1 MHESLE
7 IHAEGNVTSPKGFL
21 AGGEHVGIR
30 RDWEK
35 LDLALLYSEQPCTV
49 AAMFTTN
56 NLKAAPV
63 LITQEHLKDWK
74 AQGVI
79 VNSGCANC
87 ATGKQ
92 GWENAIKMAQLAGE
106 KFGIDPHDVIVASTG
121 VIGPPQLPMD
131 KIEWGVNE
139 IEVTPNGG
147 LDFAHA
153 IMTTD
158 TRPKYIAVKHTSG
171 WKIGGV
177 VKGVG
182 MIHPNMATM
191 LCFMTSD
198 APVEQSFL
206 QETLKDAV
214 DASFHMIDIDS
225 DTSTNDMAVIMAN
238 GVNGGD
244 TITAEHPDAPAFREA
259 MDIVCKHL
267 ARSMVEDAEG
277 GTKVIEVLVEGAATY
292 EGARKAAR
300 EIVRSPGVK
309 TAMYGH
315 DPNFGRILAAI
326 GNSGARFDL
335 DRVEL
340 YFRTADGGD
349 LCLFRDGAP
358 ADFERARAK
367 ACLLPRE
374 IHVRVNLGLGDE
386 SATAWGSDLTEEF
399 VRLNSLYT
407 T

>member
-1 MHESLE
+1 MDSSLE

-21 AGGEHVGIR
+21 AGAEAIGVR
-30 RDWEK
+30 SDWDK
-35 LDLALLYSEQPCTV
+35 LDLTLLYSEQPCTV

-63 LITQEHLKDWK
+63 VVTQEHLKDWK
-74 AQGVI
+74 AQAI
-79 VNSGCANC
+79 IANSGCANC

-92 GWENAIKMAQLAGE
+92 GHQNAIRMAQLAGE
-106 KFGIDPHDVIVASTG
+106 KFGVDPHDVIVASTG
-121 VIGPPQLPMD
+121 VIGPPQLPMA
-131 KIEWGVNE
+131 KIEKGVAE
-139 IEVTPNGG
+139 IEVTAAGG

-171 WKIGGV
+171 WKIGGA

-182 MIHPNMATM
+182 MIHPKMATM

-198 APVEQSFL
+198 ADVEQGFL
-206 QETLKDAV
+206 QEALKEAV

-225 DTSTNDMAVIMAN
+225 DTSTNDMALIMAN

-244 TITAEHPDAPAFREA
+244 TITDEHPEAAAYREA
-259 MDIVCKHL
+259 MKIVTAHL

-277 GTKVIEVLVEGAATY
+277 GTKVIEVNVEGAATV

-315 DPNFGRILAAI
+315 DPNFGRILAAV
-326 GNSGARFDL
+326 GNSGARFDIE
-335 DRVEL
+335 RVEL
-340 YFRTADGGD
+340 YFRTPDGGD
-349 LCLFRDGAP
+349 LCLFKDGAP
-358 ADFERARAK
+358 TEFDRARAK
-367 ACLLPRE
+367 SCLLPRE
-374 IHVRVNLGLGDE
+374 IHIRVNLGLGDE
-386 SATAWGSDLTEEF
+386 KAAAWGSDLTEEF

>member
-1 MHESLE
+1 MERSLE
-7 IHAEGNVTSPKGFL
+7 IHAEGNVTSPKGFM
-21 AGGEHVGIR
+21 AGAEAVQIR
-30 RDWEK
+30 SDWDK

-63 LITQEHLKDWK
+63 VVTQEHLKDGK
-74 AQGVI
+74 AQAVI
-79 VNSGCANC
+79 ANSGCANC

-92 GWENAIKMAQLAGE
+92 GHENAVRMAQLAGE
-106 KFGIDPHDVIVASTG
+106 KFGVDPHDVIVASTG

-131 KIEWGVNE
+131 KIEKGVAE
-139 IEVTPNGG
+139 IEVTPAGG

-158 TRPKYIAVKHTSG
+158 TRPKYIAVKHTNG

-206 QETLKDAV
+206 QEALKEAV
-214 DASFHMIDIDS
+214 DESFHMIDIDS

-238 GVNGGD
+238 GVNGGE
-244 TITAEHPDAPAFREA
+244 TIDSEHPEA
-259 MDIVCKHL
+259 HAYQVAMKMVTAHL
-267 ARSMVEDAEG
+267 AKSMVEDAEG
-277 GTKVIEVLVEGAATY
+277 GTKVIEVLVEGAATRD
-292 EGARKAAR
+292 GARQAAR
-300 EIVRSPGVK
+300 HIVKSPGVK

-326 GNSGARFDL
+326 GNSGARFDINL
-335 DRVEL
+335 VKL
-340 YFRTADGGD
+340 YFRTPDGGD
-349 LCLFRDGAP
+349 LLLFSDGAP
-358 ADFERARAK
+358 TDFDRARAK
-367 ACLLPRE
+367 SCLLPRE
-374 IHVRVNLGLGDE
+374 IHVRVDLGQGNE
-386 SATAWGSDLTEEF
+386 KATAWGSDLTEEF